1 MTVLRPMSNRE
12 KKKLNSSIRFSSHAD
27 IVWLRDSAGIFIF
40 SPKRRKYWLLAGLEA
55 ELWDWFVLG
64 YTLDLITE
72 QLASTKRNSNEI
84 ARQDV
89 MRFVGYLVQEQIWV
103 EEI

>member
-1 MTVLRPMSNRE
+1 MSTHE
-12 KKKLNSSIRFSSHAD
+12 KKKSNSSIRFSSHAD
-27 IVWLRDSAGIFIF
+27 IVWLRDSAGVFVF
-40 SPKRRKYWLLAGLEA
+40 SPERRKYWLLAGLEA

-64 YTLDLITE
+64 YALDLITE
-72 QLASTKRNSNEI
+72 QLASIKKNTNEM

-103 EEI
+103 EDI